1 MATASTAEK
10 RPLRD
15 DLADLLGAPRELW
28 IIFFAKF
35 LESLGIFSMLYT
47 LTLWLSSDYAF
58 SDVDAGWW
66 VGLFNLTVSLITFGI
81 GFFADSWGFRKT
93 LILAFAVS
101 AISRGTMAFAG
112 SRVVALIG
120 LMSLTLGYAGGI
132 PVMNTAV
139 RRYTYPSS
147 RAFAFSLYY
156 VTFNVSA
163 AVAGVLVDGARNTF
177 KQPKLVML
185 PVVGEIAVSAY
196 RAVYLVGLVV
206 GLAALACSLLL
217 RKDVDLEKPTQR
229 YAPGHGVASAF
240 LGFMTFMSL
249 MVIVQMIGEM
259 LGWTMSG
266 ALYAKAAA
274 SAALLAAGLVAWL
287 RTTSIFK
294 GAVAEPDLEE
304 KPAASTSTA
313 KSESPLAVARE
324 VMSERAF
331 WRFMLFI
338 ALLVFVKLIFSHS
351 HFTFPKYALREL
363 GQSFPLGIVQAI
375 NPIMII
381 ILVPVATALTRHMSA
396 FWVIVLGSI
405 VTALS
410 PFVLVAGATWTTILL
425 MTVILSVGEC
435 LWSPRLYEYTATIA
449 PRGRE
454 ASYMGL
460 SALPMFFAKM
470 AVGPLSGYLLA
481 THCPEYGT
489 VGRTIEVAGKDAP
502 AVIQKGE
509 APTPPALAL
518 VAPARTGVD
527 VELAVTPGLADGKR
541 LVRCDKGDGG
551 KPFET
556 TPSDKPKV
564 SLFALKSDGAVTRTV
579 RCVTVDEAGR
589 ESAPVT
595 ETVAIAAGGKTL
607 TGPTIDAPGKADVG
621 AKVELSVA
629 AGAASDGTVNVRCIA
644 PGGGPEATQT
654 FQSGPVSGG
663 TILKPTFTW
672 RTAGSKS
679 VYCTTFD
686 DAGGASA
693 RRSALLWLVIGVMTL
708 LGPLLLLALRG
719 VIEGK
724 DAAKPGES
732 DESAPRAA

>member
-1 MATASTAEK
+1 MATAPAAEK
-10 RPLRD
+10 RPLRE

-66 VGLFNLTVSLITFGI
+66 VGTFNLTVSLITFGI
-81 GFFADSWGFRKT
+81 GFFADSWGFRRT

-101 AISRGTMAFAG
+101 ALSRGTMAFAG
-112 SRVVALIG
+112 TRSMALVG
-120 LMSLTLGYAGGI
+120 LMSLTLGYAGGV

-163 AVAGVLVDGARNTF
+163 AVAGVLVDGARNAL
-177 KQPKLVML
+177 KQPKLVTL
-185 PVVGEIAVSAY
+185 PVLGEIAVSAY
-196 RAVYLVGLVV
+196 RAVYMVGLVV
-206 GLAALACSLLL
+206 GIAALACSLLL
-217 RKDVDLEKPTQR
+217 RKDVDLEKPTKR
-229 YAPGHGVASAF
+229 YEPGHGMASAF
-240 LGFMTFMSL
+240 LAFMTFMSL
-249 MVIVQMIGEM
+249 MVVVQMVGEM
-259 LGWTMSG
+259 LGWTMNG
-266 ALYAKAAA
+266 GLYAKAAA
-274 SAALLAAGLVAWL
+274 GSALLSGLLVGWL
-287 RTTSIFK
+287 RTTSIFQ
-294 GAVAEPDLEE
+294 GAVAAPELET
-304 KPAASTSTA
+304 PAAAATGTTSTKA
-313 KSESPLAVARE
+313 ESPLAVAKE

-381 ILVPVATALTRHMSA
+381 VLVPVATALTRHMSA

-425 MTVILSVGEC
+425 MTVILSLGEC

-460 SALPMFFAKM
+460 SSLPMFFAKM

-481 THCPEYGT
+481 TYCPEYGT
-489 VGRTIEVAGKDAP
+489 VGRTLEVGGSDAP
-502 AVIQKGE
+502 VVVHHDE

-518 VAPARTGVD
+518 VSPARVGRD
-527 VELAVTPGLADGKR
+527 VELAVTPGLAHGKR
-541 LVRCDKGDGG
+541 MVRCDKGDGG

-556 TPSDKPKV
+556 TPSAKPKV
-564 SLFALKSDGAVTRTV
+564 SLFAVDSTSAGTRTV

-595 ETVAIAAGGKTL
+595 ESIGVVAGGKAL
-607 TGPTIDAPGKADVG
+607 SAPTIEAPAKAETG
-621 AKVELSVA
+621 AKVELAVT
-629 AGAASDGTVNVRCIA
+629 AGAASDGTVHLRCIA
-644 PGGGPEATQT
+644 PGGGDEATQT
-654 FQSGPVSGG
+654 FQSGPVAGG
-663 TILKPTFTW
+663 TTVKPTFSWT
-672 RTAGSKS
+672 TTGSKS

-686 DAGGASA
+686 EAGGASA
-693 RRSALLWLVIGVMTL
+693 RQSGVLWLVIGVMTL

-724 DAAKPGES
+724 DAAKTDDPE
-732 DESAPRAA
+732 ARAA